1 MSATTK
7 AELAKIGMVGLAVM
21 GENLALNIA
30 RNGYP
35 IAVYNRDTTK
45 VDKFLNRAQSHAEGQ
60 QVIGA
65 YSIEEFVNSL
75 EKPRK
80 IILLVKA
87 GGAVDAVIEQLK
99 PHLEQGDI
107 IIDGGNSFFE
117 NTRRREKD
125 LKAEGFNFIG
135 CGVSGGEKG
144 ALWGPSLMPGG
155 DREAYENLRPIWEK
169 IAAQVDDGPC
179 VTYIGSDGAGHFV
192 KMVHNGIEY
201 GDMELIAEGYDLL
214 RNVLG
219 MQAPELAEVFSKW
232 NEGPLNSFLIEITA
246 KIFTVND
253 PQTGKPLVDQ
263 ILDAAAQ
270 KGTGRWTSE
279 VALNLGIVIPTMQ
292 AAVDM
297 RVLSMRKDERV
308 EASKHL
314 PGPDVSEYTGD
325 RDEFIKAVH
334 DALYASKICSYA
346 QGMNVIRRG
355 AEEYGWDI
363 NLGEVSRI
371 WKGGCIIRAQFLD
384 KIKQA
389 YQRRPDLPNLLL
401 DDDFKAWVLD
411 AQPRWRQAVTI
422 AQSRGIPATAMS
434 ASLAYF
440 DAYRTANLPLN
451 LTQAQRDFFGSH
463 TYQRLDQ
470 PGGEPIHTEWEEL
483 AQQ

>member
-7 AELAKIGMVGLAVM
+7 PELAKMGMVGLAVM

-45 VDKFLNRAQSHAEGQ
+45 VDNFLNRAKTHAEGQ

-65 YSIEEFVNSL
+65 YSVEEFVNSI
-75 EKPRK
+75 ETPRK

-87 GGAVDAVIEQLK
+87 GGAVDAVIESLK
-99 PHLEQGDI
+99 PYLSQGDI
-107 IIDGGNSFFE
+107 IIDGGNSYFQ
-117 NTRRREKD
+117 NTIRREKEM
-125 LKAEGFNFIG
+125 KAEGFNFIG

-155 DREAYENLRPIWEK
+155 DPQAYENLKPIWEK

-179 VTYIGSDGAGHFV
+179 VTYCGPDGAGHFV

-201 GDMELIAEGYDLL
+201 GDMQLIAEAYDIM

-219 MQAPELAEVFSKW
+219 MSAGEMADVFAKW
-232 NEGPLNSFLIEITA
+232 NEGDLNSFLIEITA
-246 KIFTVND
+246 KILTVKD
-253 PQTGKPLVDQ
+253 PETENPLVDMIVDEAQ
-263 ILDAAAQ
+263 Q
-270 KGTGRWTSE
+270 KGTGKWTSE
-279 VALNLGIVIPTMQ
+279 IALELGIVIPTMQ
-292 AAVDM
+292 AAVDS
-297 RVLSMRKDERV
+297 RVMSMRKAERV
-308 EASKHL
+308 EASKEL
-314 PGPDVSEYTGD
+314 TGPAKGSYTGD
-325 RDEFIKAVH
+325 KQEMIDAVH

-346 QGMNVIRRG
+346 QGMNLIRKG
-355 AEEYGWDI
+355 SDTFNWNI
-363 NLGEVSRI
+363 NLGELARI

-389 YQRRPDLPNLLL
+389 YQRRPDLPNLLV
-401 DDDFKAWVLD
+401 DPEFKSWVMD
-411 AQPRWRQAVTI
+411 AQPRWRQAVTT
-422 AQSRGIPATAMS
+422 AQSLGIPIAAMS
-434 ASLAYF
+434 GSLAYF

-463 TYQRLDQ
+463 TYKRTDR
-470 PGGEPIHTEWEEL
+470 PDGDAIHTEWEEL
-483 AQQ
+483 AGK